1 MSKLVTV
8 PRFMVELSIDLLWK
22 LSNEIAFE
30 DPAWD
35 EVFEIKSDLTSRL
48 IKSKGSSMIQV
59 LDHDTPELDRLS
71 RTKGFNSFEHLMSE
85 AGKTF
90 ARRIVNR

>member
-8 PRFMVELSIDLLWK
+8 PKLMVEIAIDLLWK
-22 LSNEIAFE
+22 LSNEIDME

-35 EVFEIKSDLTSRL
+35 EVFEIKSDLTKRL
-48 IKSKGSSMIQV
+48 AEAKGSSMIQV
-59 LDHDTPELDRLS
+59 LDCDTPELDRLS
-71 RTKGFNSFEHLMSE
+71 RSKGFNDFGHLMSE

-90 ARRIVNR
+90 ARRVSR

>member
-8 PRFMVELSIDLLWK
+8 PRFMIELSIDLLWK

-35 EVFEIKSDLTSRL
+35 EVYEIKHDL
-48 IKSKGSSMIQV
+48 IKRLAEAKGSSMIEV

-71 RTKGFNSFEHLMSE
+71 RSKGFKSFEHLMSE

>member
-8 PRFMVELSIDLLWK
+8 PKLMVEIAIDLLWK

-35 EVFEIKSDLTSRL
+35 EVFEIKHDLTKRL
-48 IKSKGSSMIQV
+48 CEAKGATVQV
-59 LDHDTPELDRLS
+59 MDCDTPELDKLS
-71 RTKGFNSFEHLMSE
+71 QKRGFKSFDHLMKE
-85 AGKTF
+85 AAKTF
-90 ARRIVNR
+90 RHRLR

>member
-8 PRFMVELSIDLLWK
+8 PKLMVELSIDLLWK
-22 LSNEIAFE
+22 LSNEISFE

-35 EVFEIKSDLTSRL
+35 EVYEIKHDL
-48 IKSKGSSMIQV
+48 IKRLAMAKGNMVQV

-71 RTKGFNSFEHLMSE
+71 RSKGFNSFEHLMSE

>member
-8 PRFMVELSIDLLWK
+8 PRFMVELMLDLLWK

-35 EVFEIKSDLTSRL
+35 EVYEIKHDLTKRL
-48 IKSKGSSMIQV
+48 CNTKGNLV
-59 LDHDTPELDRLS
+59 EVVDCDTPELDRLS